1 MPGSRDKL
9 VSQAELDILVQQII
23 KRMASAGG
31 GAPGASA
38 FVDLTDVEADNYQDK
53 ALYAPRVNVGETALE
68 LIPLEDERIRFHHIS
83 DDSPTSGDG
92 VDGDIWLE
100 Y

>member
-31 GAPGASA
+31 GGGMPEAGDEGQVLQTLSGVASWG
-38 FVDLTDVEADNYQDK
+38 LTIY
-53 ALYAPRVNVGETALE
+53 
-68 LIPLEDERIRFHHIS
+68 IS
-83 DDSPTSGDG
+83 DSAPDG
-92 VDGDIWLE
+92 GLGVNGDIHLE